1 MILPLFLGEAVLK
14 TLGFDNQGNSGFLAT
29 TLVDDEKIN
38 QFRVAEWLRRQV
50 VLHQGVSRTIAVNSA
65 TEVLEWLGMPAQ
77 LSRIVVGRIVD
88 LLIDTGDLGQGT
100 VFGQPFLL
108 PMPRRAVLMPG
119 GNIALLGG
127 ADFSGRPPRHRLA
140 LFPEAHTSSDF
151 PEVDILQELGRP
163 RYELDGVRYPELK
176 SKPPLA
182 ATDGEAWSKFAS
194 EWSRVSRTGRS
205 SFDTLPRQFRKAVAL
220 CGFVDVEI
228 EQWELRD
235 EAVEFL
241 NLWLGTAEVPENNI
255 LPTGF
260 DPEQLAIV
268 TASPHAR
275 LVVEAGPGTGK
286 THVAIGRIARLID
299 EGVPA
304 SRIWL
309 LSFTRVAVEEMRNR
323 VSEKIG
329 NGSASAL
336 NVATFD
342 SFAWRLNTYFDHPGL
357 SAPASYDQAISKTIE
372 LLAARDTALEDFLGT
387 IEHVIIDEAQDL
399 VGSRKEMVSLF
410 LEGLSSHCGITVLGD
425 FAQAIYGWQETSVAP
440 SKLLQDVL
448 AQGEHSMFQKVR
460 LSTDHRTDN
469 PKLSRMF
476 TDARETLRRADLSPQ
491 ERYERIRMMIEEVA
505 DVAQFGSLES
515 VAALGGRSL
524 VLFRGRKALL
534 ASTHALAKR
543 GMRFRIK
550 LSNRSEIVAP
560 WIGAVF
566 AGLDPAVRINRAD
579 LDTLLEDAGIDPID
593 LDAQTAWDELRSIS
607 EEPGATISVA
617 AVCSRVERNLP
628 VRFLSDHFGTQGP
641 VFSTIHG
648 SKGKEADKVFM
659 FLPARPNPDDRDTDW
674 DEEARILYVGATRA
688 KRQLL
693 IGSRRSGYMRPAP
706 SGRMWRGRREDFSAE
721 IGLPGDVMP
730 AARVTDISFTRAAV
744 RRLIGIKDVPLP
756 SIARRQ
762 SGDRPYELLV
772 ADAESG
778 EVAVGY
784 LSDQFV
790 DDIGRIAGCSRGDLP
805 DLLSGFF
812 VVGGTTVVWKDG
824 PDRAV
829 NYGLA
834 LAPVLMGFVQ
844 IQIGANE

>member
-1 MILPLFLGEAVLK
+1 LGEAVLK
-14 TLGFDNQGNSGFLAT
+14 TLGFNNSGNSAFLAS
-29 TLVDDEKIN
+29 TLVDGDKVS
-38 QFRVAEWLRRQV
+38 QFGVAEWLRRQV

-65 TEVLEWLGMPAQ
+65 TEVLEWLGKPAQ
-77 LSRIVVGRIVD
+77 LARIVVERIVD
-88 LLIDTGDLGQGT
+88 LLIDTGDIGQGT
-100 VFGQPFLL
+100 AFGQPFLL
-108 PMPRRAVLMPG
+108 SMPRRAVVMPS

-127 ADFSGRPPRHRLA
+127 ADFPSRPPTHPLA
-140 LFPEAHTSSDF
+140 LFPHVQTSSDLS
-151 PEVDILQELGRP
+151 EVDILQELGRP
-163 RYELDGVRYPELK
+163 RYELEGVHYPELK

-182 ATDGEAWSKFAS
+182 TDGEVWSRFAS
-194 EWSRVSRTGRS
+194 EWSRVSRTGRGS
-205 SFDTLPRQFRKAVAL
+205 LDTLPRQLRKAVAL
-220 CGFVDVEI
+220 CGLVDVEL

-255 LPTGF
+255 LPSGF
-260 DPEQLAIV
+260 DPEQHLIV
-268 TASPHAR
+268 TASAHAR

-299 EGVPA
+299 QGVPA

-323 VSEKIG
+323 VSEKIA
-329 NGSASAL
+329 NGAASAL

-342 SFAWRLNTYFDHPGL
+342 SFAWRLNTNFDHPGL
-357 SAPASYDQAISKTIE
+357 SAPASYDQAISKTIK

-410 LEGLSSHCGITVLGD
+410 LDCLSSHCGITVLGD
-425 FAQAIYGWQETSVAP
+425 FAQSIYGWQETSAAP
-440 SKLLQDVL
+440 TKLLQDML
-448 AQGEHSMFQKVR
+448 AQREHSTFQKVR

-476 TDARETLRRADLSPQ
+476 TDARETLRRADLLPQ

-505 DVAQFGSLES
+505 DVAQLGSLES
-515 VAALGGRSL
+515 VAALSGRSL
-524 VLFRGRKALL
+524 VLFRGRKPLL
-534 ASTHALAKR
+534 ATTHALAKR
-543 GMRFRIK
+543 GIRFRIK

-566 AGLDPAVRINRAD
+566 AGLGPAVRINRAD
-579 LDTLLEDAGIDPID
+579 FDTLFEDAGVDPID
-593 LDAQTAWDELRSIS
+593 LDRQTAWDELRSIS

-659 FLPARPNPDDRDTDW
+659 FLPARPNPDIPDTDW

-721 IGLPGDVMP
+721 IGLPGDVVP
-730 AARVTDISFTRAAV
+730 AAHITDISITRAAV
-744 RRLIGIKDVPLP
+744 LRLVGIKDVPI
-756 SIARRQ
+756 SCIGRRQ
-762 SGDRPYELLV
+762 SGDQAYELV
-772 ADAESG
+772 VTDAESG

-784 LSDQFV
+784 LTDEFAN
-790 DDIGRIAGCSRGDLP
+790 DLARIGGCRRSDLP

-812 VVGGTTVVWKDG
+812 VVGGTTVVWKAG

-844 IQIGANE
+844 IQIGASE